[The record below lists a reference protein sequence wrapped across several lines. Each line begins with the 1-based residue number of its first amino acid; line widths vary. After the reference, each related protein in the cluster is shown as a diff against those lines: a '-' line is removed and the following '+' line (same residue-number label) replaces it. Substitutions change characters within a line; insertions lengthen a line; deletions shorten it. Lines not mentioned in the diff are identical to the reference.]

1 MREWRVCSAVIQL
14 AALACTGCG
23 TMGATTIPQARFDYN
38 EAIVNSFDSQ
48 MLLNLVRLRYQDSIM
63 FLDLTSVVASYNRE
77 FSAGVSTNPLVKPTP
92 TYGAG
97 LNAGARWSET
107 PTISYS
113 PLQGENFAKRLL
125 APIQPTA
132 ILLLSRSG
140 WGLEQLLL
148 CTVQQLNELQN
159 GTSIGGVAPRQVRY
173 FERFRR
179 VAQLMR
185 ELQEE
190 GHIQLSSLADEQ
202 NTVVLTSGP
211 IPLDASDEA
220 KATEVIQLLG
230 VSHDSGPIAVEAPSF
245 PRSPATIV
253 LSGRSFMGVMT
264 FLAQLV
270 EVPDEHVRAGVVHI
284 TTDKDGK
291 PFDWR
296 LISGG
301 MFRVRTGRSEP
312 DHAYIKVQHRGY
324 WFWIDDHDTEAKGT
338 YTLLSQLFSL
348 QAASDKIQAPVLT
361 IPAR

>member
-1 MREWRVCSAVIQL
+1 
-14 AALACTGCG
+14 
-23 TMGATTIPQARFDYN
+23 MGATTIPQARFDYN

-77 FSAGVSTNPLVKPTP
+77 VSAGVSTSPLIKPTP
-92 TYGAG
+92 TYGG
-97 LNAGARWSET
+97 GVNAGARWSET

-140 WGLEQLLL
+140 WGLERLLL

-159 GTSIGGVAPRQVRY
+159 GNSIGGVAPRQVRK

-185 ELQEE
+185 ELQEG
-190 GHIQLSSLADEQ
+190 GHIQLSTLADEQ
-202 NTVVLTSGP
+202 GTVVLTSGP
-211 IPLDASDEA
+211 NPLDADA
-220 KATEVIQLLG
+220 QARAAEVISLLG

-253 LSGRSFMGVMT
+253 LSGRSFIGVMT

-270 EVPDEHVRAGVVHI
+270 EVPDEHVRSGVVHI
-284 TTDKDGK
+284 TLDKNGK

-301 MFRVRTGRSEP
+301 MFRVRASSSEP

-324 WFWIDDHDTEAKGT
+324 WFWIDDYDIEAKGT